1 MPLFKLTCKH
11 CKRSVFMDYPS
22 EPVLRE
28 YMRTR
33 WSCPAGSVHGE
44 VNLYRKIV
52 IKEVADDGKRNG
64 GA

>member
-1 MPLFKLTCKH
+1 
-11 CKRSVFMDYPS
+11 MDYPS